1 MRPGRVDNGLR
12 NAGSVTTLLRD
23 TQAHEFSTVFRFPVD
38 ADPRSDIFT
47 SQTVTTLLRSTK
59 GVYVTAQA
67 YEIFAMSLRSLIH
80 LEDVGI
86 AQVLGVHSALN
97 TYAAEVAVARA
108 TESDVAEMQHFDLA
122 LDDGAVVQEVFTTS
136 VVPESLRVRVQ
147 TRAFRVEAT
156 VSDA

>member
-1 MRPGRVDNGLR
+1 
-12 NAGSVTTLLRD
+12 
-23 TQAHEFSTVFRFPVD
+23 
-38 ADPRSDIFT
+38 
-47 SQTVTTLLRSTK
+47 
-59 GVYVTAQA
+59 
-67 YEIFAMSLRSLIH
+67 MSLRSLIH